1 MNAQSKKRL
10 EEYKKGDIS
19 PQNTEGVENTL
30 IREASRLADR
40 KKWQNMLAEDGVQR
54 TETPVVELKKSSTGI
69 IRRLAPYAI
78 GLAAAVA
85 FLVMF
90 ILRTENFD
98 SQISNNHYPAAE
110 VRMGPNADDIAA
122 WKKAMA
128 AYKNN
133 HFSETTQLI
142 NSITSPTNE
151 QKFYLALSSIYQE
164 KPDYN
169 TAATLF
175 KDFVVQN
182 DAVYVEEA
190 RWFLAYSLFKAGKKE
205 EAKTVLNEIVNSKG
219 YNHEKA
225 ATILKKEF

>member
-10 EEYKKGDIS
+10 EEYKKGEIS

-40 KKWQNMLAEDGVQR
+40 KKWQTMLAEDGVQR
-54 TETPVVELKKSSTGI
+54 TETPVIELKKHQTGI

-78 GLAAAVA
+78 GLAATVA
-85 FLVMF
+85 FLIMF
-90 ILRTENFD
+90 VLRTENFD
-98 SQISNNHYPAAE
+98 SLVSNNRYPAAE
-110 VRMGPNADDIAA
+110 VRMNPTVEEIAA
-122 WKKAMA
+122 WKKAML

-133 HFSETTQLI
+133 NFSEATQLI

-151 QKFYLALSSIYQE
+151 QKFYLALSTIYQE
-164 KPDYN
+164 KPDYT

-175 KDFVVQN
+175 QDFVVQN
-182 DAVYVEEA
+182 DAVYEEEA

-205 EAKTVLNEIVNSKG
+205 EAKSVLNEIINSKG